1 MFLFQGLCRINV
13 VAPAMLRFWRML
25 SHCRGPCSSPCNYPV
40 TPFQEVCTMGEA
52 LILLAANFLWGAYHA
67 VQPGHGKTIAA
78 AYIVGARGRPVDAWI
93 LGIFVTLSHTSGIVL
108 VGVLASLGL
117 PGLESKR
124 IEVWLKVLT
133 GLLIIAIG
141 LWTLWTQRSL
151 FNLAG
156 VAAAGAAD
164 GQDRAHGHEHK
175 PVHLHAHPPG
185 DENGHAHQPAHSHD
199 GLPEHS
205 HVSAHHDHPAGY
217 HSHGFGI
224 QHSHDLTGIMSR
236 RPNLWTLIGLG
247 IAGGL
252 VPDPVALSLLIR
264 ALTDGQVIL
273 GLIGVFVFSLGF
285 AAVLVAVGV
294 VAAAVGKRLLDWLT
308 GPRAALLQLGMS
320 VLIVLVGVVLTVIAV
335 GEMAPIVGASGP
347 G

>member
-1 MFLFQGLCRINV
+1 
-13 VAPAMLRFWRML
+13 VA
-25 SHCRGPCSSPCNYPV
+25 
-40 TPFQEVCTMGEA
+40 EA
-52 LILLAANFLWGAYHA
+52 LILLATNFLWGAYHA

-133 GLLIIAIG
+133 GVLIIAIG

-151 FNLAG
+151 FKAARLAAPDP
-156 VAAAGAAD
+156 VDPQPGAHD
-164 GQDRAHGHEHK
+164 HS
-175 PVHLHAHPPG
+175 HAHAQ
-185 DENGHAHQPAHSHD
+185 EHAHHHAHSHD
-199 GLPEHS
+199 GLPAHTHEGAGN
-205 HVSAHHDHPAGY
+205 VHHDAGY
-217 HSHGFGI
+217 HSHGFGVR
-224 QHSHDLTGIMSR
+224 HSHDLAGVMSR
-236 RPNLWTLIGLG
+236 RPSVVMLVWLG

-264 ALTDGQVIL
+264 APTDGKVIL

-294 VAAAVGKRLLDWLT
+294 VAAAVGKKLLAWLT
-308 GPRAALLQLGMS
+308 GPYAIRLQLGMS
-320 VLIVLVGVVLTVIAV
+320 ALIFVVGVILTVTAV
-335 GEMAPIVGASGP
+335 GEMAQVEGARWSG
-347 G
+347 

>member
-1 MFLFQGLCRINV
+1 
-13 VAPAMLRFWRML
+13 
-25 SHCRGPCSSPCNYPV
+25 
-40 TPFQEVCTMGEA
+40 MGEA
-52 LILLAANFLWGAYHA
+52 LILLATNFLWGAYHA

-133 GLLIIAIG
+133 GVLIVAIG
-141 LWTLWTQRSL
+141 LWTLWTQRAL
-151 FNLAG
+151 LT
-156 VAAAGAAD
+156 VARGGAAEA
-164 GQDRAHGHEHK
+164 QAMRAHTHGHAHAHEDGHEHE
-175 PVHLHAHPPG
+175 HAHEHPREHAPG
-185 DENGHAHQPAHSHD
+185 HPHSHD
-199 GLPEHS
+199 GLP
-205 HVSAHHDHPAGY
+205 AHTHDAAAHDHPAGS

-224 QHSHDLTGIMSR
+224 RHSHDLGAVMNK
-236 RPNLWTLIGLG
+236 RPSLAMLIGLG

-252 VPDPVALSLLIR
+252 APDPVALSLLIR
-264 ALTDGQVIL
+264 ALTDGQVML

-308 GPRAALLQLGMS
+308 GARAARLQIGMS
-320 VLIVLVGVVLTVIAV
+320 LLIVAVGVVLTVLAF
-335 GEMAPIVGASGP
+335 GEMTQV
-347 G
+347 

>member
-1 MFLFQGLCRINV
+1 
-13 VAPAMLRFWRML
+13 
-25 SHCRGPCSSPCNYPV
+25 
-40 TPFQEVCTMGEA
+40 MGEA
-52 LILLAANFLWGAYHA
+52 LLLLATNFLWGAYHA

-133 GLLIIAIG
+133 GLLIVAIG
-141 LWTLWTQRSL
+141 LWTLWTQRTL
-151 FNLAG
+151 LAVARG
-156 VAAAGAAD
+156 AGSAAAEPEHVHAHDHDHDHGRAQDHARAHD
-164 GQDRAHGHEHK
+164 HAHDHAQDRTQDRARADDRAHDHAHERAHEH
-175 PVHLHAHPPG
+175 PHRHP
-185 DENGHAHQPAHSHD
+185 HSHD
-199 GLPEHS
+199 GLPEHT
-205 HVSAHHDHPAGY
+205 HHDAVHRHPDGS

-224 QHSHDLTGIMSR
+224 RHSHDLGAVMNK
-236 RPNLWTLIGLG
+236 RPSLPMLIALG
-247 IAGGL
+247 VAGGL
-252 VPDPVALSLLIR
+252 APDPVALSLLIR
-264 ALTDGQVIL
+264 ALTDGQVML

-308 GPRAALLQLGMS
+308 GPRAARLQIGMS
-320 VLIVLVGVVLTVIAV
+320 LLILAVGVILTVLAF
-335 GEMAPIVGASGP
+335 GEMTQVEAGRT
-347 G
+347 

>member
-1 MFLFQGLCRINV
+1 
-13 VAPAMLRFWRML
+13 
-25 SHCRGPCSSPCNYPV
+25 
-40 TPFQEVCTMGEA
+40 MGEA
-52 LILLAANFLWGAYHA
+52 LILLATNFLWGAYHA

-124 IEVWLKVLT
+124 IEIWLKVLT

-151 FNLAG
+151 FKVAGLAP
-156 VAAAGAAD
+156 AGSVDPQAGEPAL
-164 GQDRAHGHEHK
+164 HTHT
-175 PVHLHAHPPG
+175 HAH
-185 DENGHAHQPAHSHD
+185 EAGHTHQHAHSHD

-205 HVSAHHDHPAGY
+205 HDDPGAVHDQGAGY

-224 QHSHDLTGIMSR
+224 RHSHDLSGVMSK
-236 RPNLWTLIGLG
+236 RPSLAMLIGLG

-264 ALTDGQVIL
+264 ALTDGKVIV
-273 GLIGVFVFSLGF
+273 GLIGVLVFSLGF

-294 VAAAVGKRLLDWLT
+294 VAAAVGKKLLDWLT
-308 GPRAALLQLGMS
+308 GPRAARLQIGMS
-320 VLIVLVGVVLTVIAV
+320 ALIVVVGVVLTVIAV
-335 GEMAPIVGASGP
+335 GEMTQVEGAR
-347 G
+347 

>member
-1 MFLFQGLCRINV
+1 
-13 VAPAMLRFWRML
+13 
-25 SHCRGPCSSPCNYPV
+25 
-40 TPFQEVCTMGEA
+40 MGEA
-52 LILLAANFLWGAYHA
+52 LILLATNFLWGAYHA

-151 FNLAG
+151 FNQAR
-156 VAAAGAAD
+156 VAAAGAAALHD
-164 GQDRAHGHEHK
+164 HAHDHEH
-175 PVHLHAHPPG
+175 
-185 DENGHAHQPAHSHD
+185 QQAHSHD
-199 GLPEHS
+199 GLPAHS
-205 HVSAHHDHPAGY
+205 HGSGHHDHPVGS

-224 QHSHDLTGIMSR
+224 QHSHDLSGIMNR
-236 RPNLWTLIGLG
+236 RPGLWTLIGLG

-308 GPRAALLQLGMS
+308 GPRAARLQIGMS
-320 VLIVLVGVVLTVIAV
+320 LLIVLVGVYLTVIAV
-335 GEMAPIVGASGP
+335 GEMVPIEAVRAPG
-347 G
+347 

>member
-1 MFLFQGLCRINV
+1 
-13 VAPAMLRFWRML
+13 
-25 SHCRGPCSSPCNYPV
+25 
-40 TPFQEVCTMGEA
+40 MGEA
-52 LILLAANFLWGAYHA
+52 MILLATNFLWGAYHA

-78 AYIVGARGRPVDAWI
+78 AYIIGARGRPVDAWI

-151 FNLAG
+151 FKPAG
-156 VAAAGAAD
+156 VPAAGAAD
-164 GQDRAHGHEHK
+164 RPDHSHAHE
-175 PVHLHAHPPG
+175 PVQLHAHPPG
-185 DENGHAHQPAHSHD
+185 DEQGRAQHQAHRHD
-199 GLPEHS
+199 GLPEHN
-205 HVSAHHDHPAGY
+205 HAPAHDGHSAGY
-217 HSHGFGI
+217 HSHGLGI
-224 QHSHDLTGIMSR
+224 QHSHDLSSIMSR

-308 GPRAALLQLGMS
+308 GPRAARLQLGMS
-320 VLIVLVGVVLTVIAV
+320 ALIVLVGVFLTVIAV
-335 GEMAPIVGASGP
+335 GEMAPILGTSGP